1 MLMMLGFVTNGWAQ
15 TDSLYVALLTC
26 APGTDAYKLFGHT
39 AIRVRNERM
48 PQEDWAF
55 NYGIFDFHTENFIY
69 RFVKGETDYV
79 LSAEPTEWFFE
90 RYSEEGIAVTE
101 QELELT
107 DEQKTELAR
116 LLLINAQPENR
127 TYRYNFLYDNCTTRA
142 RDKIE
147 EVAAVHFAPQCGT
160 WLLHTTFRDVL
171 HNFTKGSPWTE
182 FGIDLVLGSEVD
194 HPLTFREGQFIPS
207 SYKRDLTLA
216 FVTDSV
222 GQEIPF
228 VRSEHVYEPTGTLQ
242 TGSKFPLSP
251 MAFFWIVC
259 GGVMLISLVDVR
271 RRRLTLAV
279 DIVLLVGQGI
289 AGVLVSFLFF
299 FSEHPAVGSNWL
311 VVMFNP
317 LVFVLL
323 ADVIWLHRR
332 RKVICGIHRRDGS
345 IVDFMEIVNM
355 AVLLFVLLLNWLPLQ
370 QLHPAMLPLVLTLLL
385 RSATRMR
392 MRIPK
397 KW

>member
-39 AIRVRNERM
+39 GIRVRNER
-48 PQEDWAF
+48 QNVDVVF
-55 NYGIFDFHTENFIY
+55 NYGIFDFQSENFIY

-79 LSAEPTEWFFE
+79 LSAEPTEWFLE

-101 QELELT
+101 QELEMT
-107 DEQKTELAR
+107 PEQKAELAQQ
-116 LLLINAQPENR
+116 LVVNALPENR

-142 RDKIE
+142 RNKIRR
-147 EVAAVHFAPQCGT
+147 VVDFVPTFCGT
-160 WLLHTTFRDVL
+160 ELDVTYRDMLHK
-171 HNFTKGSPWTE
+171 FTARSPWTE
-182 FGIDLVLGSEVD
+182 FGIDMVLGSEADRHLDVSS
-194 HPLTFREGQFIPS
+194 LQFLPS
-207 SYKRDLTLA
+207 SYMSLLRSH
-216 FVTDSV
+216 FVTDSL
-222 GQEIPF
+222 GQMVPF
-228 VRSEHVYEPTGTLQ
+228 VRSEHVYEPAGTLQ

-251 MAFFWIVC
+251 TAFFWIVC
-259 GGVMLISLVDVR
+259 GGVMLISLVDMR